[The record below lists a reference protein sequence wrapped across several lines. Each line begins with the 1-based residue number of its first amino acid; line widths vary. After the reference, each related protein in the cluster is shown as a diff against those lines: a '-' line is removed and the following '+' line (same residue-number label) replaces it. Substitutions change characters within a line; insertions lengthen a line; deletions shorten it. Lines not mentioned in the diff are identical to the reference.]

1 MAADAGGGLLS
12 SICHIHVCACVC
24 GWVCDYRVW
33 PSCYWLAPSV
43 ALVDRICRSNGLIQL
58 DGDSIQWPPLL
69 CETQVNILLK
79 WSFHS
84 QVWYYLGG
92 TTHNAIH
99 QSINEQTREILEWS
113 NIEHVTKKPV
123 PSLSLSL
130 SLSPILALAWIMDIL
145 SWATLKGPCVDKICR
160 HGAGQLILKR
170 GPSVGARGCAKV
182 AIRRIIVAGHLL
194 LRQFFNWF
202 YPTPPPP
209 SPSLRT
215 RPPIWFVLQFAQP
228 DEFDGYFF
236 FWGSSCFFGFEFI
249 GVLCWVEIWSLFFT
263 KTRVFFFHEFFGH
276 LSIHKS
282 PISIVWFRA
291 ILLPIYS
298 SMKYDFRQ
306 IQSKFSWVISL
317 ASNHT
322 VGISS

>member
-202 YPTPPPP
+202 YPPPPTPFPLP
-209 SPSLRT
+209 SNAAANLI
-215 RPPIWFVLQFAQP
+215 RPPICTTRRVRWVFLFL
-228 DEFDGYFF
+228 
-236 FWGSSCFFGFEFI
+236 GFELLFWFWI
-249 GVLCWVEIWSLFFT
+249 YRRSLLSWDMVSIFYENSG
-263 KTRVFFFHEFFGH
+263 VFFPRIFRPSFHPQIANFH
-276 LSIHKS
+276 RL
-282 PISIVWFRA
+282 ISSY
-291 ILLPIYS
+291 P
-298 SMKYDFRQ
+298 
-306 IQSKFSWVISL
+306 
-317 ASNHT
+317 ASNLLQYE
-322 VGISS
+322 VRF